1 MPDIIPTQPI
11 ELLEKAVEQAVA
23 LLAKGK
29 LVALPTET
37 VYGLAANATNE
48 IAVRKIYQ
56 AKGRP
61 SNNPIIV
68 HVSDIEMAKNC
79 VSEWTDEAEILAN
92 FFWPGPL
99 SIILKRSKIIP
110 DVVTGGGNTVAVRCP
125 RHPVFQRV
133 IRACQFP
140 LAAPS
145 ANRSNHISPTT
156 ANHVFQSLGDNVPLI
171 LDGGD
176 CEVGIESTVVDLTV
190 PQVPK
195 ILRPGMIDE
204 GSILSA
210 LSSIIK
216 PHDNI
221 MSHSSVDSIN
231 DKTPLK
237 SPGQLK
243 KHYSP
248 NIPLYLLDI
257 NSELDITNFII
268 ERGLSVESCALISMD
283 AFSNTN
289 FAINICIGRAPSSY
303 AKQIYSAL
311 YRSDQKGISAIIL
324 QNPPD
329 LPEWRGIKDRIKRAA
344 VR

>member
-1 MPDIIPTQPI
+1 VPNIIPTQPI
-11 ELLEKAVEQAVA
+11 ELLEKAVGQAVA
-23 LLAKGK
+23 LLAKGE

-68 HVSDIEMAKNC
+68 HVSDIGMARNC

-110 DVVTGGGNTVAVRCP
+110 DVVTGGGDTVAVRCP
-125 RHPVFQRV
+125 RHPVFQNVVRT
-133 IRACQFP
+133 CQFP

-156 ANHVFQSLGDNVPLI
+156 ASHVFQSLGDNVPLI
-171 LDGGD
+171 LDGGA

-195 ILRPGMIDE
+195 ILRPGMIGE

-210 LSSIIK
+210 LSSIK
-216 PHDNI
+216 MPRDNI
-221 MSHSSVDSIN
+221 MSYSSVACIN
-231 DKTPLK
+231 DETPLK

-248 NIPLYLLDI
+248 SVPLYLLDI

-283 AFSNTN
+283 VFSNIDFT
-289 FAINICIGRAPSSY
+289 INICIGRAPSSY